1 MKTLYRQFTVT
12 VFIIIFISTLV
23 AFFLANTYYY
33 LVTEELNDEKNVSIA
48 MELTEYIESTEKLDL
63 EHYLSTLGQLGY
75 QLYVA
80 SESGYSQFFGS
91 EFANTDLSNDV
102 KQHVFNGN
110 VYHGMRE
117 YKSWIFMK
125 GMFANE
131 LENTV
136 GLPFQYEGER
146 YGLFL
151 RPNIDLLVTEVHIIF
166 AGMIISMAIISLI
179 AMLIVTKRLIRPIT
193 ELTEATKQISQEN
206 YDHLLQIDRK
216 DEIGQLAESF
226 NEMTRKLQE
235 NDLSRK
241 EFISNVSH
249 DFQSPLLNIQGYADL
264 LNAQTPTEE
273 ERIAYTSIIQAE
285 ARRLST
291 LTKQL
296 LLLTSL
302 DQATRSLR
310 REHYSLDQQL
320 KSLSQ
325 KYLWR
330 IEEQGIELYY
340 RLQPVVFYGDKA
352 LLDTVWDNLFTN
364 ALKYNKPNG
373 SISIELTNSSSNVT
387 IQFKDTG
394 IGMTEEELPHVFD
407 RFYRAEP
414 SRSKEGTGLGLTIV
428 KQIVE
433 LHGGTIK
440 LSSESGKGTSVTII
454 FNKHKESLYEKL

>member
-12 VFIIIFISTLV
+12 AILIILISTVV
-23 AFFLANTYYY
+23 AFFSANTYYY
-33 LVTEELNDEKNVSIA
+33 LVSEELNDEKNVAIA
-48 MELTEYIESTEKLDL
+48 QQLTHYIETTEHLDL
-63 EHYLSTLGQLGY
+63 EHYLTTLGQIGY

-80 SESGYSQFFGS
+80 GESGYSRFFGS
-91 EFANTDLSNDV
+91 EFAVTELSESA
-102 KQHVFNGN
+102 KLLVFNGN
-110 VYHGMRE
+110 VYHGME
-117 YKSWIFMK
+117 EFPSWIFMK

-136 GLPFQYEGER
+136 GVPFKYEGEN

-166 AGMIISMAIISLI
+166 AGMIVSMAVISLV
-179 AMLIVTKRLIRPIT
+179 AMLIVAKRLIRPIT
-193 ELTEATKQISQEN
+193 QLTEATKQISQEK
-206 YDHLLQIDRK
+206 YDHLLKIDRR

-226 NEMTRKLQE
+226 NEMTKKLHE
-235 NDLSRK
+235 NDQSRK

-264 LNAQTPTEE
+264 LGARTITEE
-273 ERIAYTSIIQAE
+273 ERLAYSSIIQTE
-285 ARRLST
+285 AKRLSI

-302 DQATRSLR
+302 DQATRRLK
-310 REHYSLDQQL
+310 RESFSLDQQL

-330 IEEQGIELYY
+330 IEERGIELYY
-340 RLQPVVFYGDKA
+340 KLVPVVFHGDRS
-352 LLDTVWDNLFTN
+352 LLETVWDNLFTN

-373 SISIELTNSSSNVT
+373 SIRIELEDGDSYVT

-394 IGMTEEELPHVFD
+394 IGIKEDELPHVFD

-414 SRSKEGTGLGLTIV
+414 SRTKEGTGLGLTIV

-433 LHGGTIK
+433 LHDGSIDV
-440 LSSESGKGTSVTII
+440 SSELGEGTCVRITLP
-454 FNKHKESLYEKL
+454 KE